1 MMQRNLKIAIPVIDD
16 LMAMHFG
23 HCQKFA
29 IVETNNDQIV
39 HIDLIDPPVHERGR
53 YPFFLA
59 QKGVNVIISGGM
71 GIKALDL
78 FARNNIDFYLGVSA
92 EKPETLV
99 EKFLQNKLE
108 FGHNLCEED
117 KKLRQCSG

>member
-29 IVETNNDQIV
+29 IAETTNDQIV
-39 HIDLIDPPVHERGR
+39 HIDLIDPPVHERGK

-59 QKGVNVIISGGM
+59 QKGVNVVISGGM
-71 GIKALDL
+71 GMKALDF
-78 FARNNIDFYLGVSA
+78 FARNNIDVYLGVSA

-108 FGHNLCEED
+108 FGHNFCEED